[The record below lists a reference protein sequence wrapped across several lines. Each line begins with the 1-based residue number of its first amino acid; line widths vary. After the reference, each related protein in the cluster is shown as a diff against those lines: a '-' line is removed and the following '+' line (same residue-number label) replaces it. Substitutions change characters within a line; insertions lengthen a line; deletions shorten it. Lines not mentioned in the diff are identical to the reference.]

1 MKLPVFYIDIDLED
15 DITGMSCISFVEDPA
30 VEVDFMCF
38 EKEKQIGQEM
48 IEAFRK
54 QDYEAFIKNIP
65 AGGKQVWGKDKFN
78 EEQREVAS
86 RLGKIDSYR
95 FLTKLEL
102 EPAHHL
108 VWAVRFKSY
117 TLKGEETFK
126 EALFSIVVG
135 KVDENLRVFLFGFK

>member
-1 MKLPVFYIDIDLED
+1 MKRLLIALCAVCCLCGCVTQKSTDSLQKDGI
-15 DITGMSCISFVEDPA
+15 FVREQ
-30 VEVDFMCF
+30 
-38 EKEKQIGQEM
+38 QIGQEM
-48 IEAFRK
+48 IEAFQK
-54 QDYEAFIKNIP
+54 QNYDNFVKYLPE
-65 AGGKQVWGKDKFN
+65 GGKRVWGKDKFN

-108 VWAVRFKSY
+108 VWVVRFKSY

-135 KVDENLRVFLFGFK
+135 QVDENLKVFLFGFK

>member
-1 MKLPVFYIDIDLED
+1 MKKTLIALFAFFVLCGCATKTVAE
-15 DITGMSCISFVEDPA
+15 ISEEQRV
-30 VEVDFMCF
+30 F